1 MQGNS
6 ASTSR
11 RWYCAFKKLLGPVGT
26 GCPTGKGIIECSD
39 SQLSK
44 APDVLLA
51 RMSVQRK
58 ECVRKSKLISFVLH
72 VKGSGV
78 SLRALLDT
86 GATNNFISS
95 RVLKY
100 LKFSPKRSSTHK
112 EIRVR
117 LADGSIVQVPLY
129 IVSLH
134 LEYGPYAS
142 RDNYVVLTL
151 DVYFNQM

>member
-11 RWYCAFKKLLGPVGT
+11 RWYCAFKKLLRPVGT
-26 GCPTGKGIIECSD
+26 GCPTGKGITECSD

-44 APDVLLA
+44 APNVLLA

-58 ECVRKSKLISFVLH
+58 KGVHKSKLISFDLH
-72 VKGSGV
+72 VRGSGV
-78 SLRALLDT
+78 SLHALLDT

-100 LKFSPKRSSTHK
+100 LKISPKSILTA
-112 EIRVR
+112 RVYR
-117 LADGSIVQVPLY
+117 VYGS
-129 IVSLH
+129 
-134 LEYGPYAS
+134 
-142 RDNYVVLTL
+142 NL
-151 DVYFNQM
+151 DPRIYPRFPTGRVNGLS